1 MNNSAAVSPHLFF
14 PVSVSRS
21 NISFCPREQKKKLL
35 QTTQKARLKIPVI
48 IQQMGLEL
56 HHCSATDDR
65 CEGEK
70 KRKTSSLKMAR
81 GCWTK
86 TRLLMLT
93 GKIKDVIH
101 RTRIQIY

>member
-1 MNNSAAVSPHLFF
+1 
-14 PVSVSRS
+14 
-21 NISFCPREQKKKLL
+21 
-35 QTTQKARLKIPVI
+35 
-48 IQQMGLEL
+48 MGLEL